1 MLENTYR
8 DSRNEE
14 STRVEWM
21 MSKLLRARVCIY
33 EKITLTSFPAASQAW
48 ITAEPASI

>member
-8 DSRNEE
+8 DNRNEE

-21 MSKLLRARVCIY
+21 MSKLRARVCIY
-33 EKITLTSFPAASQAW
+33 MKITLTSFPAASQAW